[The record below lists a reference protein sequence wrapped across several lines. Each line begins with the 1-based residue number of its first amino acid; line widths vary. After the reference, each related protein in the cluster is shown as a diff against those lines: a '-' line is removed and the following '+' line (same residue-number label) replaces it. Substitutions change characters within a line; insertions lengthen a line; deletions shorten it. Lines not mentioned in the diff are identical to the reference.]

1 MKKQYLGQ
9 IIQPCFEIDTILLDK
24 HYGFFPHSPRRPVR
38 VNTNRRIS
46 IRRDYWN
53 RFTLEQYTDMLTGCA
68 QPKGHR

>member
-9 IIQPCFEIDTILLDK
+9 IIQPYFEIDTILLDK

-46 IRRDYWN
+46 IHRDYWN
-53 RFTLEQYTDMLTGCA
+53 RFTLEQVARNQKDTDDT
-68 QPKGHR
+68 